1 MAIYNS
7 SLYQVLQLSFFFK
20 KILFFLKKINL
31 FTLGHAMGHVDLV
44 PQSRSQ
50 LAPPA
55 LGIRVLTTGPPGKSH
70 TDFFVILYN
79 P

>member
-1 MAIYNS
+1 
-7 SLYQVLQLSFFFK
+7 
-20 KILFFLKKINL
+20 
-31 FTLGHAMGHVDLV
+31 MGHVDLV